1 MAEKA
6 KAASARA
13 LELDPTLAEAHSAL
27 AQIQMLLEWDWQGA
41 ERSFER
47 AIELNPGYA
56 DAHHMYAW
64 LLTAMGRFPE
74 SIEQM
79 QIARRLDPVSAL
91 LFWQLGV
98 LYHFAGDD
106 ELAIPQLEKALELFP
121 ESVGTYQPLGMI
133 LCEHGEFERGLALLE
148 QARELGGDQAGGLA
162 PIAYG
167 HALAGRTDEAR
178 GLLREMERRA
188 AEEFVDPGAFALV
201 HVSLGDHDAAFE
213 WLERA
218 YQMRWPTLPGALAVY
233 PPLAPLRSDPRSQDL
248 LRRTGFPE
256 S

>member
-1 MAEKA
+1 MEKA

-56 DAHHMYAW
+56 SAHRRYAW
-64 LLTAMGRFPE
+64 LLTSMGRFPE

-79 QIARRLDPVSAL
+79 QIARRVDPVAAL
-91 LFWQLGV
+91 PFWGLGMMC
-98 LYHFAGDD
+98 YFAGDD
-106 ELAIPQLEKALELFP
+106 ERAIPQLEKALELFP
-121 ESVGTYQPLGMI
+121 QFVDTYQPLGTI
-133 LCEHGEFERGLALLE
+133 LCEHGEFERGLAVLE
-148 QARELGGDQAGGLA
+148 KARELFGDRAGRLA

-188 AEEFVDPGAFALV
+188 AEEFVDPIAFAYV

-218 YQMRWPTLPGALAVY
+218 YQMHWPALPGALAVY
-233 PPLAPLRSDPRSQDL
+233 PPLAPLRSDPRADDL
-248 LRRTGFPE
+248 LRRIGFPE
-256 S
+256 E